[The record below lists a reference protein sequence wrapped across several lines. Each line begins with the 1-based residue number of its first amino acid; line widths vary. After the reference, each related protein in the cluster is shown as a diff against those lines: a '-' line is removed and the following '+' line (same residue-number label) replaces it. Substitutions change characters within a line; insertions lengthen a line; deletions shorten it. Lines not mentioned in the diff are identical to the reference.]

1 MFSHHRPNHIAEL
14 YAATEAIAST
24 KEFSVREV
32 CQVLELS
39 SSAYYA
45 WRSAEPTSRELRD
58 NDLLPLV
65 RAIFW
70 KHRRRYGARRIAD
83 DLADLGHAV
92 SERKVAE
99 LLKIAGLRAIQPK
112 SHKPRTT
119 DSRHRLGYN
128 PNLLL
133 DMKPLTA
140 INQLW
145 VGDITYVPLRRGGF
159 CYAALLM
166 DRFSRFIV
174 SWNLLDNM
182 SELLVLP
189 VLRGAIAERQ
199 PLPDLIHHTDRGGQY
214 ASHAYRAMLRR
225 AGMQQSMSREANVYD
240 NAFMESCYGTIKT
253 ELEMVDYE
261 SIADARREFGEY
273 ILYYNLERKHSALG
287 YLTPH
292 HFEASQRTRK

>member
-1 MFSHHRPNHIAEL
+1 MSHV
-14 YAATEAIAST
+14 YAAVETITSQ
-24 KEFSVREV
+24 KEFTVKGACEV
-32 CQVLELS
+32 LQVNA
-39 SSAYYA
+39 SAYYA
-45 WRSAEPTSRELRD
+45 WKRATPTERELR
-58 NDLLPLV
+58 NDELLPLV

-92 SERKVAE
+92 GERKVAE

-133 DMKPLTA
+133 DMQPLTA

-166 DRFSRFIV
+166 DRFSRLIV
-174 SWNLLDNM
+174 GWNLLDNM
-182 SELLVLP
+182 SEQLILP
-189 VLRGAIAERQ
+189 VLRNSIYERQ
-199 PLPDLIHHTDRGGQY
+199 PKLGLIHHSDRGGQY
-214 ASHAYRAMLRR
+214 ASREYRAVLRR
-225 AGMQQSMSREANVYD
+225 ASMQQSMSREANVYD

-253 ELEMVDYE
+253 ELETVDYE
-261 SIADARREFGEY
+261 SIAQAIREFGEY
-273 ILYYNLERKHSALG
+273 IRYYNLERKHSSLD

-292 HFEASQRTRK
+292 QFEASQRSGK

>member
-1 MFSHHRPNHIAEL
+1 VSHV
-14 YAATEAIAST
+14 YAAVETITSQQ
-24 KEFSVREV
+24 EFTVKGACEV
-32 CQVLELS
+32 LQVNA
-39 SSAYYA
+39 SAYYA
-45 WRSAEPTSRELRD
+45 WKRATPTERELR
-58 NDLLPLV
+58 NNGLLPLV

-70 KHRRRYGARRIAD
+70 KHRRRYGTRRIAD

-92 SERKVAE
+92 GERKVAE
-99 LLKIAGLRAIQPK
+99 LLKTAGLRAIQPK
-112 SHKPRTT
+112 SYKPRTT

-128 PNLLL
+128 PNLLI

-166 DRFSRFIV
+166 DRFSRMIV
-174 SWNLLDNM
+174 RWNLLDNM
-182 SELLVLP
+182 SEQLILP
-189 VLRGAIAERQ
+189 VLHGAIRERQ
-199 PLPDLIHHTDRGGQY
+199 PRPGLIHHTDRGGQY
-214 ASHAYRAMLRR
+214 AGHVYRSMLRR

-261 SIADARREFGEY
+261 SIADA
-273 ILYYNLERKHSALG
+273 
-287 YLTPH
+287 
-292 HFEASQRTRK
+292 

>member
-1 MFSHHRPNHIAEL
+1 
-14 YAATEAIAST
+14 
-24 KEFSVREV
+24 V
-32 CQVLELS
+32 S

-45 WRSAEPTSRELRD
+45 WHRAEPTTRDLR
-58 NDLLPLV
+58 NDELLPLV
-65 RAIFW
+65 KAIFW
-70 KHRRRYGARRIAD
+70 KHRRRYGTRRIAD

-99 LLKIAGLRAIQPK
+99 LLKIAGLKAIQPK
-112 SHKPRTT
+112 SYKPRTT

-128 PNLLL
+128 PNLVL
-133 DMKPLTA
+133 DMPPLVRC
-140 INQLW
+140 NQLW

-174 SWNLLDNM
+174 GWNILDNM
-182 SELLVLP
+182 SEQLVMS
-189 VLRGAIAERQ
+189 VLHNSIRERQ
-199 PLPDLIHHTDRGGQY
+199 PLPGLIHHSDRGGQY
-214 ASHAYRAMLRR
+214 ASQKYRAVLRR
-225 AGMQQSMSREANVYD
+225 ASVLQSMSREANVYD

-261 SIADARREFGEY
+261 NIAAAIREFGEY
-273 ILYYNLERKHSALG
+273 IRYYNLERKHSALG

-292 HFEASQRTRK
+292 QFEASQPARK

>member
-1 MFSHHRPNHIAEL
+1 VSHV
-14 YAATEAIAST
+14 YAAVETITSQ
-24 KEFSVREV
+24 KEFTVQGACEV
-32 CQVLELS
+32 LQVNA
-39 SSAYYA
+39 SAYYA
-45 WRSAEPTSRELRD
+45 WKRAVPPQRELR
-58 NDLLPLV
+58 NNELLPLV

-70 KHRRRYGARRIAD
+70 KHRRRYGTRRIVD

-99 LLKIAGLRAIQPK
+99 LLKIAGLKAIQPK
-112 SHKPRTT
+112 SFKPRTT

-133 DMKPLTA
+133 DMKPLVRL
-140 INQLW
+140 NQLW

-166 DRFSRFIV
+166 DRFSRMIV

-182 SELLVLP
+182 SEQLILP
-189 VLRGAIAERQ
+189 VLLHSIRERQ
-199 PLPDLIHHTDRGGQY
+199 PLPGLVHHSDRGGQY
-214 ASHAYRAMLRR
+214 ASREYRAVLRR
-225 AGMQQSMSREANVYD
+225 AGMLQSMSREANVYD

-261 SIADARREFGEY
+261 GMAQALREFGEY
-273 ILYYNLERKHSALG
+273 IRYYNLERKHSSLD

-292 HFEASQRTRK
+292 QFEAFQHHGK

>member
-1 MFSHHRPNHIAEL
+1 VSHV
-14 YAATEAIAST
+14 YAAVETIASQ
-24 KEFSVREV
+24 KEFTVTGACEV
-32 CQVLELS
+32 LQVNA
-39 SSAYYA
+39 SAYYA
-45 WRSAEPTSRELRD
+45 WKRASPTARELR
-58 NDLLPLV
+58 NNELLPLV

-92 SERKVAE
+92 GERKVAE

-133 DMKPLTA
+133 VMKPLTV

-166 DRFSRFIV
+166 DRFSRMIV
-174 SWNLLDNM
+174 GWNLLDNM
-182 SELLVLP
+182 SEQLILP
-189 VLRGAIAERQ
+189 VLHGAIRERQ
-199 PLPDLIHHTDRGGQY
+199 PRPGLIHHTDRGGQY
-214 ASHAYRAMLRR
+214 AGHVYRGMLRR
-225 AGMQQSMSREANVYD
+225 ADMLQSMSREANVYD

-261 SIADARREFGEY
+261 SIANARREFGEY
-273 ILYYNLERKHSALG
+273 ILYYNLERKHSALD

-292 HFEASQRTRK
+292 QFEASQ